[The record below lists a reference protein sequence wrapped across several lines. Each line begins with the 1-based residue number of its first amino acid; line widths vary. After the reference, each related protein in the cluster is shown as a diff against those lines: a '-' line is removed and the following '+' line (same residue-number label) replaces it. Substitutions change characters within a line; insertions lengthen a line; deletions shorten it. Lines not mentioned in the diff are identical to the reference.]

1 MATKEQLE
9 KVITDVGFTLSSLQ
23 ILETSLTDASLIM
36 DDKITLIE
44 NTLLEIDAAAQT
56 KLDELAQ
63 AQVMASFLSE
73 LKAVFDSYNAIL
85 EVGSSES
92 GYGSSYGTGE
102 TVGIKLT
109 ATLDNV
115 TASKEIN
122 KAVIVAE
129 DLV

>member
-1 MATKEQLE
+1 MTTKEQLE

-44 NTLLEIDAAAQT
+44 NTLLEIDAAAQV

-63 AQVMASFLSE
+63 EQVMASFLSE
-73 LKAVFDSYNAIL
+73 LKVVFDTYNAIL
-85 EVGSSES
+85 EVGSDES
-92 GYGSSYGTGE
+92 GYGESYGTGGS
-102 TVGIKLT
+102 VGIKLT

-115 TASKEIN
+115 LATKEIN
-122 KAVIVAE
+122 KAVIVGD
-129 DLV
+129 DLI